1 MRESDNRG
9 SDRDSR
15 SSALWGTGGRGGDS
29 RSSAL
34 WGKGGRGAVLTA
46 VAVFALA
53 APIASSAGGNGGG
66 ASSDHDQSHTWVQ
79 PELAAAAKSNPNEMV
94 RVIVTSNYGGTDAE
108 TKSRALG
115 SFAKFGKKLSLVDGV
130 SMKLPAR
137 YIPFLQK
144 FKGLTVTVD
153 APQRTSGSSA
163 PSGSSVSYP
172 TSDQLWPHESGNS
185 MLWNVNAAL
194 PTIAIVDSGIEK
206 NRADFNN
213 GARVLADVNL
223 VNADLAST
231 NSPGD
236 GRGHGTFVAGIAAGA
251 AAGKAG
257 AAPKANLVSV
267 DVMNDQGMAYTSD
280 VIAACNWILQN
291 RTQYNIKVANFSL
304 HSTRPSNFGRDP
316 LDKAVEKLWFAGVT
330 VVAASGNYGNADG
343 TPSGVRY
350 APGNDPF
357 VITVGAVDLG
367 DSARPKDDFIAPW
380 SAWGRTHDGFMKPEL
395 GAAGRYMIAPVPTGS
410 TLYKERP
417 EKIVKTGYMELSG
430 TSFAAPVV
438 AGTAAYIIAMHPTW
452 GPDQVKGALMK
463 TARVIPLAKQGQAGV
478 GELNAV
484 AAAVLKNAPNP
495 NKGLNRFV
503 VADPAGG
510 LIPVFDDVSWYD
522 AAKADVSWDSVSW
535 ADVSWLDVSWL
546 DVSWADVSWSDVSWL
561 DVSWSDVSWA
571 DVSWLDSSKED
582 AVAGEPGIGAG
593 IPLDAEAAA
602 ELASDPD
609 LNVDPTLV
617 DSAALELLTS
627 TAPAA
632 TTAVA
637 GALG

>member
-9 SDRDSR
+9 SNRDLR

-34 WGKGGRGAVLTA
+34 WGKGGRGSIVTM

-53 APIASSAGGNGGG
+53 APVAASAQAGSSAKGGG
-66 ASSDHDQSHTWVQ
+66 DRDHTYVQ
-79 PELAAAAKSNPNEMV
+79 KDLERKAKDNPNELV
-94 RVIVTSNYGGTDAE
+94 RVIVQSNYGSADAQ
-108 TKSRALG
+108 TKSKALG
-115 SFAKFGKKLSLVDGV
+115 AFAKLGKQLSLVDGIALQ
-130 SMKLPAR
+130 LPAK
-137 YIPFLQK
+137 YVTLLSK

-153 APQRTSGSSA
+153 SPVRQSGTSI
-163 PSGSSVSYP
+163 SVPP
-172 TSDQLWPHESGNS
+172 TSDQLWPHESGNAA
-185 MLWNVNAAL
+185 LWAVNSSL

-213 GARVLADVNL
+213 GARVLAEVNL
-223 VNADLAST
+223 ATPDPAHP

-257 AAPKANLVSV
+257 AAPKANLVSI
-267 DVMNDQGMAYTSD
+267 DVMNDEGMAYTSD

-291 RTQYNIKVANFSL
+291 KAQYNIKVANFSL
-304 HSTRPSNFGRDP
+304 HSSRPSNFGRDP
-316 LDKAVEKLWFAGVT
+316 LDRAVEKLWFSGVT

-357 VITVGAVDLG
+357 VITVGAVDIG
-367 DSARPKDDFIAPW
+367 DSARTKDDSVAPW
-380 SAWGRTHDGFMKPEL
+380 SAYGYTYDGFRKPEV
-395 GAAGRYMIAPVPTGS
+395 GAAGRYMVGPVPTGS
-410 TLYKERP
+410 TLYKSRP
-417 EKIVKTGYMELSG
+417 EKVVRSGYMELSG

-438 AGTAAYIIAMHPTW
+438 AGTAAYILAMHPTW

-463 TARVIPLAKQGQAGV
+463 TARAVPMARPGQAGV
-478 GELNAV
+478 GQINAV
-484 AAAVLKNAPNP
+484 AAAVLSKAPNP
-495 NKGLNRFV
+495 NKALNKFV
-503 VADPAGG
+503 IADPTGG
-510 LIPVFDDVSWYD
+510 TVPVFNDVSWLD
-522 AAKADVSWDSVSW
+522 AAQSSVSWDSVSW
-535 ADVSWLDVSWL
+535 ADVSWLDVSWS
-546 DVSWADVSWSDVSWL
+546 DVSWADVSWADVSWL

-582 AVAGEPGIGAG
+582 AVEGEDGIGQG
-593 IPLDAEAAA
+593 VIFDASDAA
-602 ELASDPD
+602 ELAADPA

-617 DSAALELLTS
+617 DSGALQLLTGAI
-627 TAPAA
+627 APV
-632 TTAVA
+632 TQ
-637 GALG
+637 LLP